1 MDTKIN
7 LPFSYNSTIF
17 WEFWQ

>member
-1 MDTKIN
+1 MDAKTN
-7 LPFSYNSTIF
+7 LPFSQNSTIF